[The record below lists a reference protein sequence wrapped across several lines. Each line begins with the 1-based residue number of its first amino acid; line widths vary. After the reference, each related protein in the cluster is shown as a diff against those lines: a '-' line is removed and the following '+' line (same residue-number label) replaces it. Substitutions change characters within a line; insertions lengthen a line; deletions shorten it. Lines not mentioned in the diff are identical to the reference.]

1 MMFVAGSLLSIQ
13 YLKKILNMGLSEF
26 NIKNPDEYEKMSENK
41 KEQLFL
47 YLYDVFDYSLLHP
60 EIKTFANMTLNEYFI
75 CNAID
80 RLYNEG
86 NCTISPEQII
96 NKISFFNKQKDKN
109 ELIIY
114 VINIIEKY
122 SNVKYIDK
130 RKEKKNNFIHKY
142 FHCIQSDFVVEGKTK
157 ILFTILLNK
166 FNSDIAAI

>member
-13 YLKKILNMGLSEF
+13 YLKKILNIGLSEF
-26 NIKNPDEYEKMSENK
+26 DIETPDEYEKMSENK

-47 YLYDVFDYSLLHP
+47 YLYDVFDYSLLNP
-60 EIKTFANMTLNEYFI
+60 DIKTFANMTLNEYFI

-80 RLYNEG
+80 RLYNKG

-96 NKISFFNKQKDKN
+96 NQISFFNKQKNKD
-109 ELIIY
+109 ELIVY

-130 RKEKKNNFIHKY
+130 RKEKKNNFVHKY
-142 FHCIQSDFVVEGKTK
+142 FHCIQTDFMVEGKKK
-157 ILFTILLNK
+157 ILFTFLLNK
-166 FNSDIAAI
+166 FNLNVAAI